1 MAARSPAVVIRS
13 EGQRMLLA
21 VTGTLAAIAEEI
33 GCKSPQTV
41 HAWKSGEKIPSAS
54 ARAQMWTAFGIPQ
67 RAWSVRPGG
76 SLEPEPQHD
85 PAQIELA
92 KNAAAPSTLDDCL
105 ALLTVIRRDRMQT
118 GLMPSER
125 VKLAGAEASILSL
138 RARLEQ
144 AAEFAEARYVVQHPS
159 WLKLKRA
166 IVKALEPHPIAA
178 KAVADAIATIDKE
191 HHG

>member
-1 MAARSPAVVIRS
+1 MAARAPAAVIRS

-21 VTGTLAAIAEEI
+21 VVGTLEMIAQEI
-33 GCKSPQTV
+33 GCKSPQMV
-41 HAWKSGEKIPSAS
+41 QAWRTGAKIPAPA
-54 ARAQMWTAFGIPQ
+54 ARARMETAFGIPA

-76 SLEPEPQHD
+76 SLDPEPP
-85 PAQIELA
+85 PAEA
-92 KNAAAPSTLDDCL
+92 PTSTPSTLEDCL

-118 GLMPSER
+118 GLLPSER
-125 VKLAGAEASILSL
+125 VRLAGAEAQILNL

-144 AAEFAEARYVVQHPS
+144 AAEFAEQRYVTQHPS

-178 KAVADAIATIDKE
+178 KAVADVISKMEA
-191 HHG
+191 